1 MSVKRI
7 FATTDHRS
15 RWSTSGNL
23 LLTTIS
29 SQTSLDEQI
38 ACHYI
43 LSGDA
48 DMLINVVDASNLE
61 RNLYLTLQLLE
72 LGSCV
77 VALNMLDIAE
87 KQQVRIDI
95 DALAARLGCP
105 VIPLVSTRGR
115 GSKR

>member
-1 MSVKRI
+1 
-7 FATTDHRS
+7 
-15 RWSTSGNL
+15 
-23 LLTTIS
+23 
-29 SQTSLDEQI
+29 
-38 ACHYI
+38 
-43 LSGDA
+43 
-48 DMLINVVDASNLE
+48 MLINVVDASNLE

-115 GSKR
+115 DRSAEDRPRPSSGEQRS